1 MELETGSQKT
11 LYRKS
16 LPYLQLFI
24 AIVSV
29 SFSAIIVVY
38 LIDLGVPPAVTAMY
52 RTFFAGIGALIL
64 SLYNKKIKWIREKN
78 TVRRYHWI
86 LLSGFLLAVHF
97 ATWFI
102 SLEFVNVAISTTL
115 VDAVPI
121 FLAIFGFIFF
131 KEKINII
138 GIVGIGIAFT
148 GGALLAFASP
158 GEDSA
163 NLLLGIMFSLIG
175 ALTVTFY
182 FLIGKKILQDSPLW
196 PYFALVNLASAFPLL
211 IYNVI
216 MNRVSTEEYEIFS
229 FSGVVYLLFIAS
241 ALGPSL
247 IGHATYNY
255 SLRKLP
261 AFVVGVAIL
270 GEPIGAT
277 ILGVLIF
284 PLTQT
289 PEAIT
294 ILFALIILA
303 GIVLT
308 SVSQYI
314 KIKKIR
320 KKKVEKE
327 DSDSALSE

>member
-1 MELETGSQKT
+1 LE
-11 LYRKS
+11 Y
-16 LPYLQLFI
+16 
-24 AIVSV
+24 
-29 SFSAIIVVY
+29 
-38 LIDLGVPPAVTAMY
+38 
-52 RTFFAGIGALIL
+52 
-64 SLYNKKIKWIREKN
+64 
-78 TVRRYHWI
+78 
-86 LLSGFLLAVHF
+86 
-97 ATWFI
+97 
-102 SLEFVNVAISTTL
+102 VNVAISTTL

-131 KEKINII
+131 KEKINVI

-148 GGALLAFASP
+148 GGALLAFSSP
-158 GEDSA
+158 VAENR
-163 NLLLGIMFSLIG
+163 NLLLGIMFSLVG

-196 PYFALVNLASAFPLL
+196 PYFALVNLASAIFLL
-211 IYNVI
+211 FYNLI
-216 MNRVSTEEYEIFS
+216 ERNELFRYSAI
-229 FSGVVYLLFIAS
+229 VYLLFIVS

-255 SLRKLP
+255 TLKKLP

-289 PEAIT
+289 PELIT

-314 KIKKIR
+314 RIKKFRR
-320 KKKVEKE
+320 KEKE
-327 DSDSALSE
+327 EDESDSILSQ

>member
-1 MELETGSQKT
+1 MGLETETQT
-11 LYRKS
+11 TFYQRS
-16 LPYLQLFI
+16 LPYLLLFI

-52 RTFFAGIGALIL
+52 RTFFAGIGALIF
-64 SLYNKKIKWIREKN
+64 SLYKKRIKWIGEK
-78 TVRRYHWI
+78 TTIKRYHWI
-86 LLSGFLLAVHF
+86 VLSGLLLAVHF

-102 SLEFVNVAISTTL
+102 SLEYVNVAISTTL

-131 KEKINII
+131 KEKINLI

-148 GGALLAFASP
+148 GGALLAFSSP
-158 GEDSA
+158 VADNR

-196 PYFALVNLASAFPLL
+196 PYFALVNLASAIFLL
-211 IYNVI
+211 FYNLI
-216 MNRVSTEEYEIFS
+216 ERNELFRYSAI
-229 FSGVVYLLFIAS
+229 VYLLFIVS

-255 SLRKLP
+255 TLRKLP

-289 PEAIT
+289 PELIT

-314 KIKKIR
+314 RIKKFRR
-320 KKKVEKE
+320 KNKE
-327 DSDSALSE
+327 DDESDSILS

>member
-1 MELETGSQKT
+1 MGLETETQT
-11 LYRKS
+11 TFYQRS

-24 AIVSV
+24 AIISV

-38 LIDLGVPPAVTAMY
+38 LIKLGVPPAVTAMY

-64 SLYNKKIKWIREKN
+64 SLYKKRIKWIGEK
-78 TVRRYHWI
+78 TTIKRYHWI
-86 LLSGFLLAVHF
+86 VLSGLLLAVHF

-102 SLEFVNVAISTTL
+102 SLEYVNVAISTTL

-131 KEKINII
+131 KEKINVI
-138 GIVGIGIAFT
+138 GIVGIGIAFI
-148 GGALLAFASP
+148 GGALLAFSSP
-158 GEDSA
+158 VAENR
-163 NLLLGIMFSLIG
+163 NLLLGIMFSLVG

-196 PYFALVNLASAFPLL
+196 PYFALVNFASAIFLL
-211 IYNVI
+211 FYNLI
-216 MNRVSTEEYEIFS
+216 ERNKLFRYSAII
-229 FSGVVYLLFIAS
+229 YLLFIVS

-255 SLRKLP
+255 TLRKLP

-289 PEAIT
+289 PELIT

-314 KIKKIR
+314 RIKKSRR
-320 KKKVEKE
+320 KKKEKDE
-327 DSDSALSE
+327 SNSILSQ

>member
-1 MELETGSQKT
+1 MGLETGIQKT
-11 LYRKS
+11 LYRRS

-24 AIVSV
+24 AIISV

-64 SLYNKKIKWIREKN
+64 SLYRKKIKWITEKN
-78 TVRRYHWI
+78 TIKRYHWI
-86 LLSGFLLAVHF
+86 FFSGILLAVHF

-102 SLEFVNVAISTTL
+102 SLEYVNVAISTTL

-131 KEKINII
+131 KEKINAI
-138 GIVGIGIAFT
+138 GIFGIGIAFT
-148 GGALLAFASP
+148 GGVLLAFASP
-158 GEDSA
+158 GGDNV
-163 NLLLGIMFSLIG
+163 NLLLGIMFSLVG

-196 PYFALVNLASAFPLL
+196 PYFALVNLVSAFSLL
-211 IYNVI
+211 IYNLIVKWTSI
-216 MNRVSTEEYEIFS
+216 EEYEIFK
-229 FSGVVYLLFIAS
+229 FSGIVYLLFVVS

-255 SLRKLP
+255 TLRKLP

-289 PEAIT
+289 PEVIT

-314 KIKKIR
+314 RIKSIR
-320 KKKVEKE
+320 KKKDENE
-327 DSDSALSE
+327 NSDSIFSE

>member
-1 MELETGSQKT
+1 MGLETETQT
-11 LYRKS
+11 TFYQRS

-24 AIVSV
+24 AIISV

-38 LIDLGVPPAVTAMY
+38 LIKLGVPPAVTAMY

-64 SLYNKKIKWIREKN
+64 SLYKKRIKWIGEK
-78 TVRRYHWI
+78 TTIKRYHWI
-86 LLSGFLLAVHF
+86 VLSGLLLAVHF

-102 SLEFVNVAISTTL
+102 SLEYVNIAISTTL

-131 KEKINII
+131 KEKINAI

-148 GGALLAFASP
+148 GGALLAF
-158 GEDSA
+158 SA
-163 NLLLGIMFSLIG
+163 PVAENRNLLLGIMFSLIG

-196 PYFALVNLASAFPLL
+196 PYFALVNLASAIFLL
-211 IYNVI
+211 FYNLL
-216 MNRVSTEEYEIFS
+216 EGYELFRYSAI
-229 FSGVVYLLFIAS
+229 VYLLFIVS

-255 SLRKLP
+255 TLKRLP

-289 PEAIT
+289 PELIT
-294 ILFALIILA
+294 ILFALIILT

-314 KIKKIR
+314 RIKKFRR
-320 KKKVEKE
+320 KEKKE
-327 DSDSALSE
+327 DESDSILS

>member
-1 MELETGSQKT
+1 MGLETETQT
-11 LYRKS
+11 TFYQKS

-24 AIVSV
+24 AIISV

-38 LIDLGVPPAVTAMY
+38 LIKLGVPPAVTAMY

-64 SLYNKKIKWIREKN
+64 SLYKKRIKWIGKK
-78 TVRRYHWI
+78 TTIKRYHWI
-86 LLSGFLLAVHF
+86 ALSGLLLAVHF

-102 SLEFVNVAISTTL
+102 SLEYVNVAISTTL

-131 KEKINII
+131 KEKINVI

-148 GGALLAFASP
+148 GGALLAFSSP
-158 GEDSA
+158 VAENR

-196 PYFALVNLASAFPLL
+196 PYFALVNLASAIFLL
-211 IYNVI
+211 FYNLLVG
-216 MNRVSTEEYEIFS
+216 YELFRYSAI
-229 FSGVVYLLFIAS
+229 VYLLFIVS

-255 SLRKLP
+255 TLKRLP

-289 PEAIT
+289 PELIT

-303 GIVLT
+303 GIVIT
-308 SVSQYI
+308 SISQYI
-314 KIKKIR
+314 RIKKFRR
-320 KKKVEKE
+320 KEKE
-327 DSDSALSE
+327 EDESDSILS

>member
-1 MELETGSQKT
+1 LGLETETQT
-11 LYRKS
+11 TFYQRS

-24 AIVSV
+24 AIISV

-38 LIDLGVPPAVTAMY
+38 LIKLGVPPAVTAMY

-64 SLYNKKIKWIREKN
+64 SLYKKRIKWIGKK
-78 TVRRYHWI
+78 TTIKRYHWI
-86 LLSGFLLAVHF
+86 ALSGLLLAVHF

-102 SLEFVNVAISTTL
+102 SLEYVNVAISTTL

-131 KEKINII
+131 KEKINVI

-148 GGALLAFASP
+148 GGALLAFSSP
-158 GEDSA
+158 VAESR

-196 PYFALVNLASAFPLL
+196 PYFALVNLASAIFLL
-211 IYNVI
+211 FYNLLVG
-216 MNRVSTEEYEIFS
+216 YELFRYSAI
-229 FSGVVYLLFIAS
+229 VYLLFIVS

-255 SLRKLP
+255 TLKRLP
-261 AFVVGVAIL
+261 AFVVGVVIL

-289 PEAIT
+289 PELIT

-303 GIVLT
+303 GIVIT
-308 SVSQYI
+308 SISQYI
-314 KIKKIR
+314 RIKKFRR
-320 KKKVEKE
+320 KEKE
-327 DSDSALSE
+327 EDESDSILS

>member
-1 MELETGSQKT
+1 M
-11 LYRKS
+11 
-16 LPYLQLFI
+16 QLFI
-24 AIVSV
+24 AIISV

-38 LIDLGVPPAVTAMY
+38 LIKLGVPPAVTAMY
-52 RTFFAGIGALIL
+52 RTFFAGIGALVL
-64 SLYNKKIKWIREKN
+64 SLYKKRIKWIGEK
-78 TVRRYHWI
+78 TTIKRYHWI
-86 LLSGFLLAVHF
+86 VLSGLLLAVHF

-102 SLEFVNVAISTTL
+102 SLEYVNVAISTTL

-131 KEKINII
+131 KEKINVI
-138 GIVGIGIAFT
+138 GIVGIGIAFI
-148 GGALLAFASP
+148 GGALLAFSSP
-158 GEDSA
+158 VAENR

-196 PYFALVNLASAFPLL
+196 PYFALVNFASAIFLL
-211 IYNVI
+211 FYNLI
-216 MNRVSTEEYEIFS
+216 ERNKLFRYSAII
-229 FSGVVYLLFIAS
+229 YLLFIVS

-255 SLRKLP
+255 TLRKLP

-289 PEAIT
+289 PELIT

-314 KIKKIR
+314 RIKKSRR
-320 KKKVEKE
+320 KKKEKDE
-327 DSDSALSE
+327 SNSILSQ